1 MKMLVSGFAVLFVFS
16 SLLQAKDIV
25 SSEQDIFSK
34 LEGIENSLS
43 DIESEYRDA
52 SALYLNP

>member
-34 LEGIENSLS
+34 LEGIENSLPTLRVN
-43 DIESEYRDA
+43 IEMLQHYI
-52 SALYLNP
+52 